1 MKDLSKVL
9 TYQLRV
15 SLRPIDAEK
24 FTYNKQWVKSFYGL
38 EASQLFG
45 LQTTDEFQLSVEISD
60 CQSNLALTLGHKQG
74 FVLDINT
81 LELRFET
88 EKHLLRRVVGL

>member
-1 MKDLSKVL
+1 VL

-15 SLRPIDAEK
+15 SLRPVDAGK
-24 FTYNKQWVKSFYGL
+24 LTYHKQWVKSFYGFD
-38 EASQLFG
+38 AVKLFG
-45 LQTTDEFQLSVEISD
+45 LQTTNEFQLKVEISD
-60 CQSNLALTLGHKQG
+60 CQNNLALTLGHKQG
-74 FVLDINT
+74 FVLDLNT